1 VGGPEEDLHWR
12 MASLPSVYSLTQLQS
27 FNPVFNSFSKYTE
40 STCGFPCSLLSSL
53 RDGGQQQNSFNQFLA
68 SSPSESVAPSFGL
81 PRLIA
86 PSISEDGITLYLK
99 YALGGAICCSVTHS
113 STVPIDVVKTR
124 LQTDPGRYKGMFDGF
139 RTIIKEEGAGMLLQG
154 LGPTAVGYFLQ
165 GTFKFGFYEFFKKYF
180 SELAGPEN
188 AVAFRFPI
196 WLTAGACAEF
206 IADLF
211 LCPLEATRIR
221 LVAEPSFAKGLTDG
235 FMKLA
240 KDEGFV
246 GLYKGLGPILFKQVP
261 YTMAKFSVFETAQE
275 VIYRTLRNVGYPR
288 ESMSEGMQLV
298 VSLNSGIIAGLAA
311 AIVSQPA
318 DTVLSKI
325 NQVKTEGSTAKA
337 IVTIMKQLGVRR
349 LFLGIGPRCLMVGWL
364 TAGQFFIYDYVKQ
377 LLGIFPTQQSA
388 PKTIAAK
395 V

>member
-1 VGGPEEDLHWR
+1 
-12 MASLPSVYSLTQLQS
+12 MASLPSVHFLSQLQS
-27 FNPVFNSFSKYTE
+27 VNPVFNSFSKDTK
-40 STCGFPCSLLSSL
+40 TAAGFPGSVSY
-53 RDGGQQQNSFNQFLA
+53 SFGVSDQHKKVNQGLLA
-68 SSPSESVAPSFGL
+68 SSPTESRVPSFVFPHL
-81 PRLIA
+81 VA

-124 LQTDPGRYKGMFDGF
+124 LQTDPGRYKGMIDGF
-139 RTIIKEEGAGMLLQG
+139 RTIVKEEGASMLLQG

-188 AVAFRFPI
+188 AVTFRFPI

-240 KDEGFV
+240 KEEGFM

-275 VIYRTLRNVGYPR
+275 VIYRTLRNIGYPR

-298 VSLNSGIIAGLAA
+298 VSLNSGVLAGLAA

-337 IVTIMKQLGVRR
+337 IVTIMKQLGFRK
-349 LFLGIGPRCLMVGWL
+349 LFLGTGPRCLMVGWL

-388 PKTIAAK
+388 PKPIAAK

>member
-1 VGGPEEDLHWR
+1 MGL
-12 MASLPSVYSLTQLQS
+12 LPNVDVLSALQVNPSYTSPSTLNSNLSTGLKATLFSSVLFGDQQR
-27 FNPVFNSFSKYTE
+27 K
-40 STCGFPCSLLSSL
+40 
-53 RDGGQQQNSFNQFLA
+53 GQTPFTA
-68 SSPSESVAPSFGL
+68 ASPSENNLSAGIF
-81 PRLIA
+81 PRFLA

-99 YALGGAICCSVTHS
+99 YALGGAICCCVTHS

-124 LQTDPGRYKGMFDGF
+124 LQTDPGRYKNMFDGF
-139 RTIIKEEGAGMLLQG
+139 RTIVKEEGAGMLLQG

-188 AVAFRFPI
+188 AVTFRFPI

-240 KDEGFV
+240 KDEGFI

-261 YTMAKFSVFETAQE
+261 YTMAKFSVFETASE
-275 VIYRTLRNVGYPR
+275 FIYRTLRNVGYPR

-298 VSLNSGIIAGLAA
+298 VSLNSGVIAGLAA

-337 IVTIMKQLGVRR
+337 IVSIMKQLGVRK
-349 LFLGIGPRCLMVGWL
+349 LFLGTGPRCLMVGWL

-377 LLGIFPTQQSA
+377 LLGIFPSQQSA
-388 PKTIAAK
+388 PKQLAAK